1 VRRRFYCAAVLVSL
15 FVLLACK
22 KKAPVEPTPENHAP
36 VISSVTLSSTFGITA
51 LSNPVIT
58 ANVTDPDGDVL
69 TYSWVVKTATKD
81 VGTFSGAQ
89 ISPTI
94 PGPFSGKATVTVTD
108 GHGGSVSAD
117 SATFVVGAMNGIWEC
132 QSLQDFPQQSLF
144 YLHMTQDASGNLTA
158 QITTSS
164 GTVLG
169 GVEPGTHPS
178 INAAGV
184 ISNLQLK
191 YTSGPEIQLSGQL
204 QTNGQTV
211 IGTFGDGNLSFGGK
225 SVTGK
230 PFTLLWDG
238 TS

>member
-1 VRRRFYCAAVLVSL
+1 MLRVYCAAALAGLSLVA
-15 FVLLACK
+15 ACK
-22 KKAPVEPTPENHAP
+22 KKAPAEPTPNQAP

-58 ANVTDPDGDVL
+58 ANATDPDGDPL
-69 TYSWVVKTATKD
+69 TYSWIVKSATKD
-81 VGTFSGAQ
+81 VGAFNGAQ

-94 PGPFSGKATVTVTD
+94 AGPFSGKATVTVTD
-108 GHGGSVSAD
+108 GQGGSATAD

-132 QSLQDFPQQSLF
+132 QSLQDFPNQSLF

-158 QITTSS
+158 VVTTSS
-164 GTVLG
+164 GQPILG

-191 YTSGPEIQLSGQL
+191 YTSGPEIQMSGQL

-211 IGTFGDGNLSFGGK
+211 IGTFGDGNLVISGK
-225 SVTGK
+225 SLTGK

-238 TS
+238 PS